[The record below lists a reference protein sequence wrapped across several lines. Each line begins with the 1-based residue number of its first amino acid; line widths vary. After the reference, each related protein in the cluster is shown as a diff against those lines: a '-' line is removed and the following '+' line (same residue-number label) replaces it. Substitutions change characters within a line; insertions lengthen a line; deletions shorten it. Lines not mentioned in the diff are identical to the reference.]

1 MRDRVEPCI
10 YYICKGSD
18 CKKGFVKVDMR
29 KCKNCSKYQPRKNS
43 KKMESVRSK
52 RQKDKDRHDSWN

>member
-29 KCKNCSKYQPRKNS
+29 KCKNCPKYHPRKNT
-43 KKMESVRSK
+43 KKKESVRSK